1 MSSQEKELHIYD
13 DDFDL
18 KEFINVIWKGKKFIV
33 FISVFVSLITTI
45 FVLQLDDYYTSEA
58 LLIPSEETSSNAQ
71 GVSGLASLAGID
83 IGSGSPD
90 KTKEALAVLTSR
102 KFIVDFIENNNLTVP
117 ILATKGIDRE
127 SGELII
133 NDEIYNSQTE
143 AWLKEPNIS
152 EAYRIFISKHYSVT
166 SDILGS
172 GLITVRIQFFSAD
185 LAKKWTDMIVEGIN
199 KTFKEKEIIEANRS
213 ISYLNTKLEEQNLTL
228 DLKKVLYQL
237 IQEQTNLIVLAN
249 GREEFIFRTVD
260 PAYVADKKSGPL
272 RSVYVILSFCVGVM
286 ISIFSLFLA
295 FYNNRKIDLQVKL
308 PWVVITKI

>member
-1 MSSQEKELHIYD
+1 MSSQETEEHIYD

-18 KEFINVIWKGKKFIV
+18 KEFISVIWKGKKFIV
-33 FISVFVSLITTI
+33 FISVIVSLITTI
-45 FVLQLDDYYTSEA
+45 FVLQIDDYYISEA
-58 LLIPSEETSSNAQ
+58 LLIPSEETSNRAQ
-71 GVSGLASLAGID
+71 GVSSLASLAGID

-102 KFIVDFIENNNLTVP
+102 KFVVDFIENHNLAVP

-133 NDEIYNSQTE
+133 DDEIFNTKTNT
-143 AWLKEPNIS
+143 WVKEPNIS
-152 EAYRIFISKHYSVT
+152 EAYRIFISEHYSVT

-172 GLITVRIQFFSAD
+172 GLITVRIQFISPD

-199 KTFKEKEIIEANRS
+199 KSFKEKEIIEANRS

-237 IQEQTNLIVLAN
+237 IQEQTNLLVLAN
-249 GREEFIFRTVD
+249 GREEFMFRTVD
-260 PAYVADKKSGPL
+260 PAYVADRKAGPL
-272 RSVYVILSFCVGVM
+272 RSVYVILSFCVGAM

-295 FYNNRKIDLQVKL
+295 FYNNRKIDLQRKF
-308 PWVVITKI
+308 PWAVVNKI